1 MLPCLEA
8 GRAAQQRHR
17 RVHLDLVHVRQGRLQ
32 EPREERRHDLPGHHV
47 TYPVSGTKVSFSKL
61 RNSSMTATSRH
72 CLVAVQAVRAHDAG
86 DRAARLGAAARRHPR
101 LRPLRLLGVPHPP
114 RAAARRQPEDAPRDR
129 PGTEDHCPGNHLLP
143 AQTLSHYFRDF
154 TKCGE
159 EGSIKLTSIYH
170 FYFTS

>member
-1 MLPCLEA
+1 M
-8 GRAAQQRHR
+8 
-17 RVHLDLVHVRQGRLQ
+17 
-32 EPREERRHDLPGHHV
+32 
-47 TYPVSGTKVSFSKL
+47 SKL
-61 RNSSMTATSRH
+61 RNSSITATSRH